1 MEVRSCKRHGLVE
14 FGNYRAGGGKTRWMC
29 KSCVA
34 EAVTRR
40 HQKVKR
46 ILVAEWG
53 GACAIC
59 GYSRSVSSLHFH
71 HVDPTTKSFA
81 VNMAHGKSLAAFKA
95 EARKCVLV
103 CANCHGEI
111 EAGLTQSPPA
121 MAKYGEDWT
130 AVEAVEAP
138 PVEDTRPRDE
148 HPRLFP

>member
-1 MEVRSCKRHGLVE
+1 ME
-14 FGNYRAGGGKTRWMC
+14 FGNYGAGGGKFRWMC
-29 KSCVA
+29 KRCIS

-59 GYSRSVSSLHFH
+59 GYNRSVASLHFH
-71 HVDPTTKSFA
+71 HVDPTFKSFA

-95 EARKCVLV
+95 EAAKCVLV

-111 EAGLTQSPPA
+111 ESGLTASPPA
-121 MAKYGEDWT
+121 QARYGEDWKP
-130 AVEAVEAP
+130 VEAVDLPVSDDVP
-138 PVEDTRPRDE
+138 PAED

>member
-14 FGNYRAGGGKTRWMC
+14 FGNYRAGGG
-29 KSCVA
+29 
-34 EAVTRR
+34 
-40 HQKVKR
+40 
-46 ILVAEWG
+46 
-53 GACAIC
+53 IC
-59 GYSRSVSSLHFH
+59 GYNRSVSSLHFH

-138 PVEDTRPRDE
+138 PMEDARPRDE